1 MKNKNVVDQILIRRL
16 RAACCPVP
24 EDCEDDPMPGLVAV
38 VSRPEETKVYV
49 MRGWVEYEFAVRI
62 TNYSYVLLEVQKFE
76 CHLPWPTQLIGPMD
90 PRIRR
95 PEKQAYRLPGSGRE
109 FPYEWLLNPRTGR
122 ASSINP
128 GVSLEC
134 IFLAFRRC
142 QRFPDECFAG
152 PVIPAELSIV
162 DQYGREHVSE
172 IEVTVD
178 RTAII
183 NSLKLA
189 RRQGRGLYDRSESQA
204 SVAVREQARRSVAAE
219 ISSDIP
225 DKRATSKPAA
235 YQEIPKRS
243 CERRTENLRP

>member
-1 MKNKNVVDQILIRRL
+1 
-16 RAACCPVP
+16 
-24 EDCEDDPMPGLVAV
+24 
-38 VSRPEETKVYV
+38 
-49 MRGWVEYEFAVRI
+49 MRGWAEYEFAVRI
-62 TNYSYVLLEVQKFE
+62 TNYSYVPLEVQKFE

-95 PEKQAYRLPGSGRE
+95 PKKQAYRLPGSGRE
-109 FPYEWLLNPRTGR
+109 FPYEWDLNPRTCR
-122 ASSINP
+122 AGSINP
-128 GVSLEC
+128 GDSLEC

-142 QRFPDECFAG
+142 QRFPDECFAD

-172 IEVTVD
+172 IEVTVG

-189 RRQGRGLYDRSESQA
+189 RRQGRGLYDTSESQA

-225 DKRATSKPAA
+225 DKRATPKPAA

-243 CERRTENLRP
+243 CERQTENLRP